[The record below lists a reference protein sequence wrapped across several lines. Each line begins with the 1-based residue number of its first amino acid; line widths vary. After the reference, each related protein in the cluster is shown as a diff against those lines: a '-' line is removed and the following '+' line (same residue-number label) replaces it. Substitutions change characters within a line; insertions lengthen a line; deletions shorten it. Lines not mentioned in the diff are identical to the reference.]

1 MDEQKEKQNAKK
13 KRSALPIYAIGAV
26 WLLYAKKLD
35 SFRGILSCAVVS
47 LIVYAILRIVMRGKK
62 SEEPPK
68 TAAPEQPQPKQEEKK
83 PEPQPQS
90 ESDREAS
97 AGTAIGHLSGQARHC
112 RYPPSERRDS

>member
-13 KRSALPIYAIGAV
+13 KRSTLPIYAIGAV

-83 PEPQPQS
+83 PEP
-90 ESDREAS
+90 
-97 AGTAIGHLSGQARHC
+97 
-112 RYPPSERRDS
+112 

>member
-13 KRSALPIYAIGAV
+13 KRSTLPIYAIGAV

-62 SEEPPK
+62 SEGLPRRNSPS
-68 TAAPEQPQPKQEEKK
+68 QNRKK
-83 PEPQPQS
+83 RSPS
-90 ESDREAS
+90 RSRSLSRMRSFRRNCNRSSIRAS
-97 AGTAIGHLSGQARHC
+97 APLPISAV
-112 RYPPSERRDS
+112 

>member
-13 KRSALPIYAIGAV
+13 KRSTLPIYAIGAV

-68 TAAPEQPQPKQEEKK
+68 TAAPEQPSQNRKK
-83 PEPQPQS
+83 RSPS
-90 ESDREAS
+90 RSRSLSRMRSFRRNCNRSSIRAS
-97 AGTAIGHLSGQARHC
+97 APLPISAV
-112 RYPPSERRDS
+112 